1 MTLDVT
7 DRPAVSSRHARQA
20 MVAAMNRTREGLS
33 GAEPVDDVRTLPLD
47 RDLRLV
53 VEAVGRSA
61 AVNGTEA
68 SSVMGGSVVSAA
80 VVLRGPAVELEAGGA
95 VTDVTMGA
103 REGDFDVGAE
113 IVGLLGESP

>member
-1 MTLDVT
+1 MSVGTEEETTNGSDSE
-7 DRPAVSSRHARQA
+7 D
-20 MVAAMNRTREGLS
+20 AAGVVGT
-33 GAEPVDDVRTLPLD
+33 GA
-47 RDLRLV
+47 V

-61 AVNGTEA
+61 AVNGTGA

-80 VVLRGPAVELEAGGA
+80 AVLRGPALVLEAGGA

-103 REGDFDVGAE
+103 REGDVDVGVE

>member
-1 MTLDVT
+1 MSVGTQEETANGSDSE
-7 DRPAVSSRHARQA
+7 D
-20 MVAAMNRTREGLS
+20 AASVEVGT
-33 GAEPVDDVRTLPLD
+33 GA
-47 RDLRLV
+47 V

-80 VVLRGPAVELEAGGA
+80 AVLRGPAVVLEAGGA

-113 IVGLLGESP
+113 IVGLLGESR

>member
-1 MTLDVT
+1 MSVGTEEETANGSDSE
-7 DRPAVSSRHARQA
+7 D
-20 MVAAMNRTREGLS
+20 AAGVEVGT
-33 GAEPVDDVRTLPLD
+33 GA
-47 RDLRLV
+47 V

-61 AVNGTEA
+61 AVNGTGA

-80 VVLRGPAVELEAGGA
+80 AVLRGPALVLEAGGA

-103 REGDFDVGAE
+103 REGDVDVGVE